1 MTVADIALM
10 RLQMNLSLEK
20 IAGVMISRYL
30 RSLQPWP
37 ITSII
42 GRRSISVSNE

>member
-30 RSLQPWP
+30 RS